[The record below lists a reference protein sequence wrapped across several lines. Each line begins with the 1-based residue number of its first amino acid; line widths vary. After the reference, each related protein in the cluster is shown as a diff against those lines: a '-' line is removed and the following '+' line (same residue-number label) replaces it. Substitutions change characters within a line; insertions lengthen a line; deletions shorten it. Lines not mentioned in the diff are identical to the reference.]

1 MSRKTGTRV
10 KAMNENLMREAEAVG
25 INASLYYFLPPNKCE
40 CLLQKDIDRAKRQAE
55 KQSANDDE

>member
-1 MSRKTGTRV
+1 
-10 KAMNENLMREAEAVG
+10 MNEDLMREAEAAS
-25 INASLYYFLPPNKCE
+25 INASLYYFLPPSKRE

>member
-1 MSRKTGTRV
+1 MSRKTGAMVR
-10 KAMNENLMREAEAVG
+10 AMNEDLMREAEAAG
-25 INASLYYFLPPNKCE
+25 INASLYYFLPPSKRE